1 MKNAK
6 FEDYRR
12 ENNLAPEPDILK
24 YEYYVEFG
32 PDNSAYGNDCSTVQE
47 ETCYT
52 SILDNNVKLHLGC
65 DDCWQVAADGKQSP
79 PSPVVKIEKSKLEN
93 FIDISCW
100 DNGWGTPVAQSIGE
114 YFVCD
119 KYSFIAA
126 NESIIFID
134 CDQDDQGNCEDK
146 DRDGFLNQ
154 KEIDCGSDPENYYI
168 KPYIPNAENGICECL
183 YGMHNDTDDHT
194 CKSWT
199 ECPEG
204 SSELKQPT
212 STSDRVCEK
221 CPKGKFS
228 SLGTNN
234 IYCENASPGYYVPTS
249 GATEQIKCPEN
260 TYSQFRGQEKCDI
273 CPHGKQA
280 STNLDSCEN
289 CPKGTYGES
298 GICIDCPNGF
308 FNDIAGNQHCPT
320 CPTGS
325 FDGAPEG
332 GAISC
337 TRCPAGFYDDDLDVS
352 TACIECRA
360 DYEIH
365 RDFPHWRNDE
375 YMYVNSNG
383 DWRSCIKSH

>member
-1 MKNAK
+1 M
-6 FEDYRR
+6 
-12 ENNLAPEPDILK
+12 
-24 YEYYVEFG
+24 
-32 PDNSAYGNDCSTVQE
+32 
-47 ETCYT
+47 
-52 SILDNNVKLHLGC
+52 
-65 DDCWQVAADGKQSP
+65 
-79 PSPVVKIEKSKLEN
+79 
-93 FIDISCW
+93 
-100 DNGWGTPVAQSIGE
+100 
-114 YFVCD
+114 
-119 KYSFIAA
+119 
-126 NESIIFID
+126 
-134 CDQDDQGNCEDK
+134 
-146 DRDGFLNQ
+146 
-154 KEIDCGSDPENYYI
+154 
-168 KPYIPNAENGICECL
+168 
-183 YGMHNDTDDHT
+183 
-194 CKSWT
+194 
-199 ECPEG
+199 
-204 SSELKQPT
+204 
-212 STSDRVCEK
+212 
-221 CPKGKFS
+221 
-228 SLGTNN
+228 GTNN

-289 CPKGTYGES
+289 CPKGTYGKS

-325 FDGAPEG
+325 FDEAPEG

-383 DWRSCIKSH
+383 DWRSCIKSHWKPSRCANVQYDQEGNYLFDWIPGPNDCNTCDQLSSINNEEDCKTWNNQYGDWSVTWLVKECAIDINLGQSECVENKCRVFGENDSGGRYCSTPTPTCGEGTKELDSICVLADNIECQQLKNVYADCSCVGPQSLDSVTGDKCGPGTKRTAHECVISSKGGSYIDCEEIKNKYKENCKC